1 MYIPKSFNI
10 DDRQKLHA
18 FIQRY
23 SFATLVTGG
32 DEPFATH
39 LPFLLDPDRGP
50 HGTLVGHFARANPHW
65 KMDHLRLGSVAIFHG
80 PHAYISPSWYRSGTP
95 AVPTWNYAAVHAT
108 GKLNLI
114 EDESA
119 AITIL
124 RRMVQTYDSSPDA
137 LNIGMHPEITAKLL
151 PAIIA
156 FEIPIDRLEGKFK
169 LGQNRQPAD
178 QIGAIEG
185 LESAGDA
192 ESLALARFARE
203 ELNLQS

>member
-1 MYIPKSFNI
+1 
-10 DDRQKLHA
+10 
-18 FIQRY
+18 
-23 SFATLVTGG
+23 
-32 DEPFATH
+32 
-39 LPFLLDPDRGP
+39 
-50 HGTLVGHFARANPHW
+50 
-65 KMDHLRLGSVAIFHG
+65 
-80 PHAYISPSWYRSGTP
+80 
-95 AVPTWNYAAVHAT
+95 
-108 GKLNLI
+108 
-114 EDESA
+114 
-119 AITIL
+119 
-124 RRMVQTYDSSPDA
+124 
-137 LNIGMHPEITAKLL
+137 MHPEITAKLL